1 MRSVPKSCAL
11 AAKIASIFVVV
22 VVGGG
27 GGGCLRRA
35 MAMAVWAWS
44 MLVGFSIVDSLID
57 SVACNLGFGGVV
69 HIVALKTYLVG

>member
-22 VVGGG
+22 VVVAGGG
-27 GGGCLRRA
+27 LRRA

>member
-22 VVGGG
+22 VVVVAGGG
-27 GGGCLRRA
+27 LRRA